1 METCLL
7 FLLLGLLKV
16 CTSRTDG
23 AECPSLPQ
31 KDLTC
36 YTDYDRCITCE
47 WNSGHDH
54 TDAVCKLEAKRVN
67 TSGLPYSATCALK
80 PDSVKPAVKACT
92 MVFNRKG
99 IFQQWHNLS
108 IDLICKPANFRIY
121 YQPSCH
127 VKPNPPGKPEVNLTT
142 VSWLAEINTHR
153 SLQQYYCQ
161 LQWKTKDQPWTDPPP
176 DQDPQ
181 LKDMQ
186 TYSTRCTGHLNPDL
200 LIQGERYETRVRV
213 LAANEDVQSTWSDWS
228 PTASWVSEVGR
239 RKPPLAGGVGQVLVI
254 ISLGS
259 VFTLFMAVVLL
270 RNKKATWV
278 YKKLRGPA
286 IPDPGRSFL
295 KDNWV
300 SPGFTTQL
308 FPLSLQMEEIV
319 LVEPTS
325 TVKAVTLHKREEA
338 LKEKM
343 RMETSY
349 DSSFS
354 NPSYSHLC
362 TPPPAPLPS
371 TDNLE
376 PRAADRPDGS
386 VGSQDGGKNAEEDK
400 EEERKKELEIL
411 QLLSKGNNNDSEPVQ
426 VISDYEKVEKP
437 QVERLR
443 LQSLDS
449 GVCSGEEVSQES
461 LEADSISVV
470 DGHDEGSEVKEE
482 LREGGNGKVDF
493 QTLFGGGGSVFG
505 KGSIQVCSD
514 YEQVQRPLLG
524 SPELVSQD
532 SGICSGGEEQASH
545 EETPED
551 FEKSFGSKKFQFPPA
566 LSCTLPCS
574 LPSFPQ
580 LPLKFSGMDLSSAL
594 QPQSPDHV
602 LKKIGL
608 ISESMSMAP
617 SSDGYRPVRQEQS

>member
-1 METCLL
+1 MERHKKTCLL
-7 FLLLGLLKV
+7 FLLLSLLKV

-36 YTDYDRCITCE
+36 HTDYNRYITCE

-54 TDAVCKLEAKRVN
+54 TDAVCKLEAKYAHKDKLEYN
-67 TSGLPYSATCALK
+67 ATCVL
-80 PDSVKPAVKACT
+80 DQVKKCT
-92 MVFNRKG
+92 MDFKKNKRFFENHELSINLICNPAK
-99 IFQQWHNLS
+99 HNLK
-108 IDLICKPANFRIY
+108 ITFKPT
-121 YQPSCH
+121 CH
-127 VKPNPPGKPEVNLTT
+127 VKPWPPGKLNISSAN
-142 VSWLAEINTHR
+142 VSWLAEVETRGKLKSYIF
-153 SLQQYYCQ
+153 Q
-161 LQWKTKDQPWTDPPP
+161 LQWKSKELSWSDPS
-176 DQDPQ
+176 QDPQ
-181 LKDMQ
+181 VKNKTCNEQ
-186 TYSTRCTGHLNPDL
+186 CTAELNPDS
-200 LIQGERYETRVRV
+200 LIQGERYEARVRV
-213 LAANEDVQSTWSDWS
+213 LAANDYVQSTWSDWS

-239 RKPPLAGGVGQVLVI
+239 RKPPLAGGGVLVI

-270 RNKKATWV
+270 RNKKVTWV
-278 YKKLRGPA
+278 YKKLRGPP
-286 IPDPGRSFL
+286 IPDPGKSFL
-295 KDNWV
+295 KDGQFPNWV

-308 FPLSLQMEEIV
+308 FQVSLQTEEIV
-319 LVEPTS
+319 LVEETF
-325 TVKAVTLHKREEA
+325 TVEAVTLRKREAA

-354 NPSYSHLC
+354 NPSYSPLC
-362 TPPPAPLPS
+362 TPPPAPFPS

-437 QVERLR
+437 QVESFR

-482 LREGGNGKVDF
+482 PREGGNGKVDF
-493 QTLFGGGGSVFG
+493 QTLFGGSGSVFG

-617 SSDGYRPVRQEQS
+617 SSDGYSPVRQEQS